1 MTSLNPRGS
10 LFRRGCVANV
20 EEGIAKA
27 ADIGYPVMIKA
38 SEGGGGKGIRSAL
51 SAEEFPKQ
59 FRHVQ
64 MEVPGSPIFIMKMMK
79 NARHLEVQLL
89 ADENG
94 TAISLFGRDCSIQR
108 RHQKIIEEAPVVVA
122 DAETIH
128 QMEAAAVRLAELVGY
143 RSAGTVE
150 YLYDST
156 GNWYFLELNPRLQV
170 EHPCTEMVANVNLPA
185 AQLMIGMGIPLHRI
199 SSIRQMWGQDPAG
212 EGLIDFSN
220 PDVRPSAVGHVV
232 SARITSENPDEG
244 FKPTSSTVQDLN
256 FKSSKN
262 VWGYFSVASSGGLH
276 EYADSQFGHCF
287 SWGENREHA
296 RENLVVALKELS
308 IRGDFRTIIEHLI
321 MILEKK
327 EFQVNSFN
335 TGWLDELIAAKE
347 QAEKPDIILSLI
359 CGALNIADQV
369 IQANFQSFK
378 TSVERGQ
385 TQPASLLQNT
395 VAVEL
400 IHGGYKHQVQ
410 ATKTG
415 PSLYWVEFNNTHK
428 EVEVFKMSD
437 EQLLLNV
444 DGLSLTTYM
453 HEEAE
458 GYRVV
463 VGNQTVV
470 FEKENDP
477 SILRATS
484 PGKLIKYSVQD
495 GERVGKGEEYCVIEV
510 MKMSMSLHSREAGLI
525 HHVKRPGAI
534 LETSSIIATMT
545 LDDPENCQ
553 RAQMYTGPGFPA
565 GNDAPARPRSLHQE
579 FLSVRLEVPS
589 SFHYITARKSNQN

>member
-1 MTSLNPRGS
+1 MS
-10 LFRRGCVANV
+10 F
-20 EEGIAKA
+20 
-27 ADIGYPVMIKA
+27 
-38 SEGGGGKGIRSAL
+38 
-51 SAEEFPKQ
+51 
-59 FRHVQ
+59 
-64 MEVPGSPIFIMKMMK
+64 
-79 NARHLEVQLL
+79 
-89 ADENG
+89 
-94 TAISLFGRDCSIQR
+94 
-108 RHQKIIEEAPVVVA
+108 VA

-244 FKPTSSTVQDLN
+244 FKPTSGTVQDLN

-308 IRGDFRTIIEHLI
+308 IRGDFRTIIEHLV

-327 EFQVNSFN
+327 EFRDNSFN

-347 QAEKPDIILSLI
+347 MAEKPDIKLTLI
-359 CGALNIADQV
+359 CGALNLADQT
-369 IQANFQSFK
+369 IQTNFQSFK
-378 TSVERGQ
+378 TSLERGQ
-385 TQPASLLQNT
+385 TQPASLLCNT
-395 VAVEL
+395 VDVDL
-400 IHGGYKHQVQ
+400 IYQGQKYSLS

-415 PSLYWVEFNNTHK
+415 PTTYWVEWMGTHK
-428 EVEVFKMSD
+428 EVDVFEMSD
-437 EQLLLNV
+437 GQLLLSI
-444 DGLSLTTYM
+444 DGHSHTTYM

-463 VGNQTVV
+463 VGHQTVM

-484 PGKLIKYSVQD
+484 PGKLIKYLVED
-495 GERVGKGEEYCVIEV
+495 GEHVSRGQEYCIIEV
-510 MKMSMSLHSREAGLI
+510 MKMSMSLVAKESGLL
-525 HHVKRPGAI
+525 HYSKRPGAI
-534 LETSSIIATMT
+534 LETASTIATMT
-545 LDDPENCQ
+545 LDDPSQCL
-553 RAQMYTGPGFPA
+553 RASPYTEEGFSSME
-565 GNDAPARPRSLHQE
+565 DQDQPARPCSLYQE
-579 FLSVRLEVPS
+579 FVTVR
-589 SFHYITARKSNQN
+589 T